1 MKSLSIITGFLGS
14 GKTTLLNRLLKDPAM
29 GNTAV
34 LINELG
40 AVGIDNLIVDEFDD
54 DIVLLESG
62 CVCCS
67 VRDDLTL
74 ALLNLFDRSERGDVP
89 TFEQAVLETTGV
101 ADPAGILQLLM
112 ADEDVCERYV
122 LGNVVTLVDAC
133 FAPQNLTGIP
143 EAARQVQMADR
154 LVVSKTDL
162 VSGEQSDQLRSR
174 LRELN
179 TVAPLLT
186 SAYATPEDLFAN
198 TPQYSER
205 PALPDHSHGTRF
217 TTFQVRWEEAV
228 EWSQLETWLEGL
240 LSARGEDILRIK
252 GVVNV
257 AGEAR
262 PTVLQSVQHSAYEP
276 MQLAKW
282 PGGEPYSELTF
293 IAQNFSQAAAYNSL
307 RPFIGESLHACYGT

>member
-1 MKSLSIITGFLGS
+1 MKTLSIITGFLGS

-40 AVGIDNLIVDEFDD
+40 AVGVDNLIVDEFDD

-67 VRDDLTL
+67 VRDDLT
-74 ALLNLFDRSERGDVP
+74 ASLLNLFDRGKRGDVP
-89 TFEQAVLETTGV
+89 AFEQAVLETTGV

-112 ADEDVCERYV
+112 ADEAVCERYV

-133 FAPQNLTGIP
+133 FAPQNLADIP

-154 LVVSKTDL
+154 LVLSKTDL
-162 VSGEQSDQLRSR
+162 VTGGQSRQLRAR
-174 LRELN
+174 LAELN
-179 TVAPLLT
+179 TVALLLI
-186 SAYATPEDLFAN
+186 SADATPQELFASTSQHTLN
-198 TPQYSER
+198 PD
-205 PALPDHSHGTRF
+205 LPDLSHGTRF
-217 TTFQVRWEEAV
+217 TTFQVRWDEV
-228 EWSQLETWLEGL
+228 VDWSQLEAWLEGL

-252 GVVNV
+252 GIVNV
-257 AGEAR
+257 AGESR
-262 PTVLQSVQHSAYEP
+262 PTVLQSGQHSAYAP
-276 MQLAKW
+276 MQLIGW

-307 RPFIGESLHACYGT
+307 RPFIGEPLHACRGT